1 MGEWRRGLQDCLG
14 RIPPGLFGTGRGLML
29 FDAPEPLA
37 QRAERVAADNG
48 LPLIICG

>member
-1 MGEWRRGLQDCLG
+1 
-14 RIPPGLFGTGRGLML
+14 ML

-48 LPLIICG
+48 LPLIIVDESRGSDQSFPAAVSACGWRLRQIP